1 MAFTFIFAIRNTIFF
16 YSFNLLINHYSMK
29 KILLAVCALLMATL
43 AFAQDEP
50 VVIDNTT
57 PGKLAQ
63 TLGAE
68 MYTITNLKVTGNIN
82 SDDVATLRTMA
93 GFMPENVPSD
103 WYESAEIIS
112 DYGHDTPLGNCAV
125 LDLSEAHLV
134 KGGKAYYT
142 NEYLGD
148 TYTIESDGKANN
160 YMFDRCYKLVSL
172 VLPNELKRLPRQFVS
187 RCPLLVNLQI
197 GNNVSTIDDYSIH
210 DNPYL
215 LSLTIPEGVPT
226 LGRDAC
232 ESNGIEELTLPNSLT
247 TIDYFTFAFNT
258 NLKTIHFGTGLKEIA
273 YGAFKGCSGLENIDL
288 STSNIENIQSSAFS
302 QCTSLTSVK
311 FPSSLRQIYGSAFS
325 ETTALQ
331 TVTFNDGL
339 DGIGSSAFSSSGL
352 TTVTLPN
359 SLTYLGDYAFSGC
372 KDLASIS
379 IGTGITE
386 IPYNC
391 FTGCNALTSVD
402 LPEHVTSIG
411 GGAYSYCNGL
421 VSITLP
427 DHIQTVGASAFAS
440 CSNLEEVVIPDNVTT
455 LGTGAFQYD
464 GKLEYV
470 QIGKGITT
478 LEKDLFNSCESLS
491 SVELSEGLTAV
502 KAFVFENCSSL
513 KTVTF
518 PSTLTTLS
526 ESTSFGW
533 SPESLYFLGTQPATG
548 ERTNDE
554 PFYGLYTKTKVYVPE
569 SAFDDYKQ
577 STVFEKFFEEDNLL
591 TFSTT
596 GINTVKDSRIVPVMR
611 FDLSG
616 RQLSAPQK
624 GINIV
629 KMSDGSL
636 RKVMK

>member
-1 MAFTFIFAIRNTIFF
+1 
-16 YSFNLLINHYSMK
+16 MK

-148 TYTIESDGKANN
+148 TYSIESDGKANK

-215 LSLTIPEGVPT
+215 LSLTIPEGVT
-226 LGRDAC
+226 TIGRDAC

-288 STSNIENIQSSAFS
+288 STFNIENIQSFAFS

-331 TVTFNDGL
+331 AVTFNDGL
-339 DGIGSSAFSSSGL
+339 DGIGSSAFSGSGL

-359 SLTYLGDYAFSGC
+359 SLTYLGDYAFSDC

-427 DHIQTVGASAFAS
+427 GSIQSVGASAFAS

-464 GKLEYV
+464 SKLKYV
-470 QIGKGITT
+470 QIGKGVAT

-502 KAFVFENCSSL
+502 KAFVFEDCSSL

-548 ERTNDE
+548 ERSTDE
-554 PFYGLYTKTKVYVPE
+554 PFYGLYDKTKVYVPE

-591 TFSTT
+591 TFETT
-596 GINTVKDSRIVPVMR
+596 GINTVKDTRIVPVMW

-616 RQLSAPQK
+616 KQLNAPQQ

>member
-1 MAFTFIFAIRNTIFF
+1 
-16 YSFNLLINHYSMK
+16 MK

-68 MYTITNLKVTGNIN
+68 MYTITNLKVTGSIN

-148 TYTIESDGKANN
+148 TYSIESDGKANK

-215 LSLTIPEGVPT
+215 LSLTIPEGVT
-226 LGRDAC
+226 TMGRDAC

-288 STSNIENIQSSAFS
+288 STFNIENIQSFAFS

-339 DGIGSSAFSSSGL
+339 DGIGSSAFSGSGL

-359 SLTYLGDYAFSGC
+359 SLTYLGDYAFSSC

-455 LGTGAFQYD
+455 LGEKAFQYD
-464 GKLEYV
+464 SKLKYV

-518 PSTLTTLS
+518 PSTLTALS
-526 ESTSFGW
+526 NSTSFGW

-548 ERTNDE
+548 ERSTDE
-554 PFYGLYTKTKVYVPE
+554 PFYGLYDKTKVYVPE

-591 TFSTT
+591 TFETT
-596 GINTVKDSRIVPVMR
+596 GINTVKDSRIVPVMW

-624 GINIV
+624 GMNIV
-629 KMSDGSL
+629 KMSDGST
-636 RKVMK
+636 RKIMK